1 MSKGM
6 ILGDLPATCGHDA
19 NYWRD
24 RDCFVDA
31 RGPLVIH
38 PGSFF
43 GYQVML
49 LTLSHDVSGGQFVAG
64 SPCVGRGVQVD
75 EGAFV
80 CSRASLYNCH
90 IGHHAIV
97 AFGGVVRSQEV
108 PPRVI
113 VADLAVGRAASS
125 FSTAS
130 AVTAAR
136 SGALGAST
144 PK

>member
-1 MSKGM
+1 MSKGI
-6 ILGDLPATCGHDA
+6 ILGDIPATCGHDA

-43 GYQVML
+43 GFQVML
-49 LTLSHDVSGGQFVAG
+49 LTLSHDVSGGKFVAY
-64 SPCVGRGVQVD
+64 SPCVERGVTVD

-97 AFGGVVRSQEV
+97 AFGAVVRSQDV
-108 PPRVI
+108 PPRCI
-113 VADLAVGRAASS
+113 VAGNPARIVATWNEATGRWVRMLASLPER
-125 FSTAS
+125 T
-130 AVTAAR
+130 
-136 SGALGAST
+136 
-144 PK
+144 K

>member
-97 AFGGVVRSQEV
+97 AFGAVVRSQEV

-113 VADLAVGRAASS
+113 VAGNPARIIAVWDD
-125 FSTAS
+125 TAGYWRRIV
-130 AVTAAR
+130 AGLPER
-136 SGALGAST
+136 G
-144 PK
+144 K